1 MQVLKHLL
9 VMLELGSLSNMSQNS
24 EMAKENMN
32 KFYYKKKNLWHGKTN
47 THTYILH
54 TKTRRHV
61 HIFIRDEV

>member
-32 KFYYKKKNLWHGKTN
+32 KFYYKKKKPWARKNKH
-47 THTYILH
+47 THIH
-54 TKTRRHV
+54 TPY
-61 HIFIRDEV
+61 